1 MARLLVL
8 GQSGAGK
15 SWALGALIERVLD
28 SEHPEHPDE
37 TFDFAVHFD
46 PEDEEQGLSGQDNRP
61 LLGTYPVDVQKARE
75 TNWQMLIAKRKRL
88 RVVPDMSADN
98 MRQLFGTICQ
108 AAFRLCKDHL
118 PEKTCLLSCDES
130 GQIVTQHGAH
140 DAALTIQTRGR
151 KYGVETIHSAQRP
164 QQLHT
169 TLLSQTDRR
178 LYFRIK
184 DSNALRQIDKQAGF
198 NVGRVPVDSDRIGPR
213 DGLADLPDRTVVLE
227 NVDSGD
233 IAVESTE
240 DWTRVRNHYSGDD
253 GTLDSALSI

>member
-1 MARLLVL
+1 M
-8 GQSGAGK
+8 G
-15 SWALGALIERVLD
+15 
-28 SEHPEHPDE
+28 
-37 TFDFAVHFD
+37 
-46 PEDEEQGLSGQDNRP
+46 
-61 LLGTYPVDVQKARE
+61 
-75 TNWQMLIAKRKRL
+75 
-88 RVVPDMSADN
+88 ADN

-108 AAFRLCKDHL
+108 APFRLCKDHL
-118 PEKTCLLSCDES
+118 LERTCLLSCDES

-184 DSNALRQIDKQAGF
+184 HSNALQQIDKQAGF
-198 NVGRVPVDSDRIGPR
+198 NVSRVPVDSGLIGPR
-213 DGLADLPDRTVVLE
+213 DGLADLPDRIIVLE

-233 IAVESTE
+233 NAVESSD
-240 DWTRVRNHYSGDD
+240 DWTRLRDQCSGDD
-253 GTLDSALSI
+253 RTLESALSI